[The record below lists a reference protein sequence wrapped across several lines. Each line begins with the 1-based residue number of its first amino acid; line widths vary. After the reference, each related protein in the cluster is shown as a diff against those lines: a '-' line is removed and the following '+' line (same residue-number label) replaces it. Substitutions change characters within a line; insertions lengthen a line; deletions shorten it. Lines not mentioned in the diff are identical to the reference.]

1 MGLTSQLKEVQV
13 CDMAAGP
20 PWTSMSYLNVTAM
33 LADSS
38 PGTLRARSLPR
49 MPGPSV
55 SGDVKSAIRSVTA
68 TERAPLCAPSATHIA
83 LARVN
88 LRVRAWLQRAFLFLS
103 LARGGDYAVSRGSLR
118 FGW

>member
-1 MGLTSQLKEVQV
+1 MRLTSQLKEVQV
-13 CDMAAGP
+13 QVGRRATLDEH
-20 PWTSMSYLNVTAM
+20 VVFERDRH
-33 LADSS
+33 ADSS
-38 PGTLRARSLPR
+38 PGTLMVRSLPG

-68 TERAPLCAPSATHIA
+68 TARAPLCAPSASHIA

-88 LRVRAWLQRAFLFLS
+88 LGVRAWLQRDFLFLS